1 MFKEVVNHV
10 IIIFGTEVVFFFL
23 SLSNQIKAFGR
34 VTLCPFLLHQLFN
47 SGLSNMK
54 LYERLETESTYPY
67 THPYSNDSFLPSQ
80 GSGSEVGT
88 RGGNIDYPRLG
99 EKKKK

>member
-1 MFKEVVNHV
+1 
-10 IIIFGTEVVFFFL
+10 
-23 SLSNQIKAFGR
+23 
-34 VTLCPFLLHQLFN
+34 
-47 SGLSNMK
+47 MK

-88 RGGNIDYPRLG
+88 QGGNIDYPRLG
-99 EKKKK
+99 RNKK

>member
-1 MFKEVVNHV
+1 MSQSAYLLNSFNVNHV
-10 IIIFGTEVVFFFL
+10 IIIFGTEVVFVFL

-67 THPYSNDSFLPSQ
+67 THPYSNDSFCPRRVLAQ
-80 GSGSEVGT
+80 RSEPEEA
-88 RGGNIDYPRLG
+88 I
-99 EKKKK
+99 

>member
-1 MFKEVVNHV
+1 MSQSADLLNSFTVVRV
-10 IIIFGTEVVFFFL
+10 QGSCQSCYRYFW
-23 SLSNQIKAFGR
+23 SGR
-34 VTLCPFLLHQLFN
+34 VTLCPFLLDQLFN

-54 LYERLETESTYPY
+54 LYEGLETESTYPY

-88 RGGNIDYPRLG
+88 RGGNIDYPRL
-99 EKKKK
+99 ERNKK